1 MRDDLEASFTVDN
14 TASIVLCC
22 SPSSDSFSLSSA
34 RDFALSASIFICYK
48 EHSSLNIPISAASVI
63 TVSRHRVALR
73 ISCSFFSTR

>member
-1 MRDDLEASFTVDN
+1 MLLAEFCQLFLELGACLRFV
-14 TASIVLCC
+14 SI
-22 SPSSDSFSLSSA
+22 
-34 RDFALSASIFICYK
+34 DFYLVQ